1 MAKTGRGTTARRNRN
16 TVRNS
21 REMYV
26 QGNAVKRL
34 QEVPQR
40 TDLPEIQERRRLAQK
55 RKIRSTCDT
64 GKTGGKQTGTAEPGK
79 GNGHEQGVRS
89 VSYGSFHRGTFY
101 LYQLSSGKIRNHGEY
116 EKCCKS
122 GI

>member
-1 MAKTGRGTTARRNRN
+1 MEGRQMAKTGRGTTARRNRN

-40 TDLPEIQERRRLAQK
+40 TD
-55 RKIRSTCDT
+55 
-64 GKTGGKQTGTAEPGK
+64 KQTGTAEPGK

>member
-55 RKIRSTCDT
+55 RKQKSAVPVTPA
-64 GKTGGKQTGTAEPGK
+64 KQM
-79 GNGHEQGVRS
+79 
-89 VSYGSFHRGTFY
+89 VSRQAQRNREKAMAMNKGSFQFLMITVA
-101 LYQLSSGKIRNHGEY
+101 KIHFFCERA
-116 EKCCKS
+116 
-122 GI
+122 I

>member
-1 MAKTGRGTTARRNRN
+1 MF
-16 TVRNS
+16 
-21 REMYV
+21 RE
-26 QGNAVKRL
+26 NAVKRL

-55 RKIRSTCDT
+55 RKQKSAVPVTPA
-64 GKTGGKQTGTAEPGK
+64 KQVVSRQAQRNREK

-89 VSYGSFHRGTFY
+89 VSYGSFHRSTFY

>member
-1 MAKTGRGTTARRNRN
+1 MEGRQMAKTGRGTTARRNRN

-40 TDLPEIQERRRLAQK
+40 TDLP
-55 RKIRSTCDT
+55 
-64 GKTGGKQTGTAEPGK
+64 
-79 GNGHEQGVRS
+79 
-89 VSYGSFHRGTFY
+89 
-101 LYQLSSGKIRNHGEY
+101 
-116 EKCCKS
+116 
-122 GI
+122 

>member
-55 RKIRSTCDT
+55 RKQKDIHGHDPDVLHVCRHLLLSWSADLRQPRQELADRRHLRRSGC
-64 GKTGGKQTGTAEPGK
+64 
-79 GNGHEQGVRS
+79 S
-89 VSYGSFHRGTFY
+89 VC
-101 LYQLSSGKIRNHGEY
+101 SSVH
-116 EKCCKS
+116 
-122 GI
+122 

>member
-40 TDLPEIQERRRLAQK
+40 TDLPEIQERRRLAQ
-55 RKIRSTCDT
+55 
-64 GKTGGKQTGTAEPGK
+64 
-79 GNGHEQGVRS
+79 
-89 VSYGSFHRGTFY
+89 
-101 LYQLSSGKIRNHGEY
+101 
-116 EKCCKS
+116 
-122 GI
+122 

>member
-1 MAKTGRGTTARRNRN
+1 MEGRQMAKTGRGTTARRNRN

-55 RKIRSTCDT
+55 RK
-64 GKTGGKQTGTAEPGK
+64 Q
-79 GNGHEQGVRS
+79 
-89 VSYGSFHRGTFY
+89 
-101 LYQLSSGKIRNHGEY
+101 
-116 EKCCKS
+116 KS
-122 GI
+122 AVPVTPANRW

>member
-1 MAKTGRGTTARRNRN
+1 MEGRQMAKTGRGTTARRNRN

-55 RKIRSTCDT
+55 RKQKSAVPVTPA
-64 GKTGGKQTGTAEPGK
+64 KQ
-79 GNGHEQGVRS
+79 V
-89 VSYGSFHRGTFY
+89 VSR
-101 LYQLSSGKIRNHGEY
+101 QAQRNLSLIH
-116 EKCCKS
+116 
-122 GI
+122 I

>member
-1 MAKTGRGTTARRNRN
+1 MEGRQMAKTGRGTTARRNRN

-55 RKIRSTCDT
+55 RKQKSAVPVTPAKQVVSRQAQRNREKRKWKRIRDLRVQNSESLKEDIF
-64 GKTGGKQTGTAEPGK
+64 
-79 GNGHEQGVRS
+79 N
-89 VSYGSFHRGTFY
+89 
-101 LYQLSSGKIRNHGEY
+101 
-116 EKCCKS
+116 
-122 GI
+122 

>member
-1 MAKTGRGTTARRNRN
+1 
-16 TVRNS
+16 
-21 REMYV
+21 MYV

-55 RKIRSTCDT
+55 RKQKSAVPVTPA
-64 GKTGGKQTGTAEPGK
+64 KQVVSRQAQRNREKAMAMNK
-79 GNGHEQGVRS
+79 GFVLFLRQFPS
-89 VSYGSFHRGTFY
+89 QYFY